1 MGEEDDP
8 CGAFSVFANLISK
21 DEEFQP
27 SVMGQWLRSVSA
39 SNARAVS
46 DVAFPAFART
56 AVVLGLT

>member
-27 SVMGQWLRSVSA
+27 SLWDRGFEA
-39 SNARAVS
+39 
-46 DVAFPAFART
+46 
-56 AVVLGLT
+56 